1 VRRVPLVVTVAGV
14 ACKGWSAEGAR
25 KEFADKSE
33 RTYSIFV
40 GERMARAERL
50 AEDISFV
57 ECTQF
62 YKVDV
67 KRVPAREARDIFIIR
82 WGPEYQG
89 RPHKR
94 PRTFAALL
102 NKATA
107 RWMGPTDWQS
117 DFKRRFQRSIATTG
131 ELLFLATV
139 EEMWD

>member
-1 VRRVPLVVTVAGV
+1 
-14 ACKGWSAEGAR
+14 
-25 KEFADKSE
+25 
-33 RTYSIFV
+33 
-40 GERMARAERL
+40 MARAERL

-67 KRVPAREARDIFIIR
+67 KLVPLREARDIFIIR

-89 RPHKR
+89 MPHKR